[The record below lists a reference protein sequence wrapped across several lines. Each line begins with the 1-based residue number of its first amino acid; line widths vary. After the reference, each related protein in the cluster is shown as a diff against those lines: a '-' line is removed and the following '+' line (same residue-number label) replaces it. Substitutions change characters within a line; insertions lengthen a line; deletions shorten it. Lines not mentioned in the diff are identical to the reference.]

1 VNIKVFN
8 KLPVAIEKLVQ
19 DKNHFILALKRVL
32 IVESFI
38 HLIDIYIPKIWKKIN
53 YLCSTY

>member
-19 DKNHFILALKRVL
+19 DKNHFLLALKRVL

-38 HLIDIYIPKIWKKIN
+38 HLMDIYIVNMK
-53 YLCSTY
+53 

>member
-1 VNIKVFN
+1 MNIKVFN
-8 KLPVAIEKLVQ
+8 NLPLAIEILVQ

-38 HLIDIYIPKIWKKIN
+38 HLMDMYIIN
-53 YLCSTY
+53 MK